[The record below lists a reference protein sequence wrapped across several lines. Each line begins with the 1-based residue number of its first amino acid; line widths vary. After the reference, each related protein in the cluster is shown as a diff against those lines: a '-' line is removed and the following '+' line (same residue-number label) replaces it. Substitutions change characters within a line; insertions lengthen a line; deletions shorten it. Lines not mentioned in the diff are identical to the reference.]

1 MLHGKAMAIVV
12 AYDIYLELA
21 EGNVDP
27 AWKLDK
33 KDIVDFYVFRETLA
47 RQKLAYNP
55 KALKYLGDDMFR
67 AFTSTTKA
75 KRGRSPVPSPP
86 TVPGAAVDGAIT
98 VTNAGVTA
106 GALKN
111 PPGVRLCGFIGD
123 LTEHYDTC
131 LTMEDKGK
139 KLKCAFCGKPTY
151 QFCHLCGVA
160 VHKFPQPNVGDGV
173 TSCFFR
179 YHDNGC
185 FGLARDD
192 WRITNKK
199 MRDWTYPTPEQLKAN
214 QQQMKALSAQVN
226 RFGAAAT
233 VGGNGAAATVGNRG
247 NGAAAAATSTVH
259 SGGESESESESD

>member
-160 VHKFPQPNVGDGV
+160 VHKFPQTNVGDGV

-185 FGLARDD
+185 FGLDRDD
-192 WRITNKK
+192 WKITNKK
-199 MRDWTYPTPEQLKAN
+199 MRDWTYPTPEELKAN
-214 QQQMKALSAQVN
+214 QQQMKTLSARVI
-226 RFGAAAT
+226 RFS
-233 VGGNGAAATVGNRG
+233 NNS
-247 NGAAAAATSTVH
+247 NGAAAAATGANATTV
-259 SGGESESESESD
+259 SNGGGANLSDSDSD